1 MSVSSLMLVPSLA
14 VEHTSLQKKKEEIIV
29 LSKRKQCILPL
40 NSFETCSEKP
50 KLCSHFHSCKT
61 LF

>member
-14 VEHTSLQKKKEEIIV
+14 VEHTSLQKKKEIIV

-40 NSFETCSEKP
+40 NSFETCSEKL
-50 KLCSHFHSCKT
+50 KFCSHFHSCKS